1 MADYLLHYN
10 AEDRQPVKA
19 THDQKKKAETF
30 WKKNSS
36 YIKMQNVSKKKRRT
50 MIKEDDGLL
59 RGRTDHV
66 YVLPYKETPVEAPE
80 VFLNTASEVYRR
92 RTSLDYQNFD
102 QFAKE
107 SMSAAFVE
115 VVEQDTEEGNDF
127 FVVCSCELGVKGE
140 LRFCTKLFFFTPN

>member
-1 MADYLLHYN
+1 
-10 AEDRQPVKA
+10 
-19 THDQKKKAETF
+19 
-30 WKKNSS
+30 
-36 YIKMQNVSKKKRRT
+36 MQNVSKKKRRT

-140 LRFCTKLFFFTPN
+140 LRFCTKLFFFSHQISINNIVVMCVLAPKF